1 MTDEKKCKCDNDDT
15 DEETFHF
22 SLDENNEYEM
32 TMDDACKMH
41 QAMRK
46 GADRLLAQ
54 ISVHSYMM
62 SMKEEV
68 ENYKCE
74 ETLQ

>member
-1 MTDEKKCKCDNDDT
+1 MTDEKT

-22 SLDENNEYEM
+22 HLNEDNEFEM
-32 TMDDACKMH
+32 TMEDACKMH
-41 QAMRK
+41 HAMRE
-46 GADRLLAQ
+46 GADKLLAQ
-54 ISVHSYMM
+54 ISVHSYMI
-62 SMKEEV
+62 SMKKDI